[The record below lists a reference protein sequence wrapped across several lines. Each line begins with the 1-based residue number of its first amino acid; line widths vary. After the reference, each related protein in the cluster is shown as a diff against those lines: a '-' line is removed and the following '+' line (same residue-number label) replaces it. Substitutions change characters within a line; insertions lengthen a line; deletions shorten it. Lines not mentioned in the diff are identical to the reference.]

1 MVYFDQILH
10 TNACQHYLMTGMCNS
25 PFGMDECLLNIISAV
40 ENAHLLNRMVYLD
53 QILHAY
59 LF

>member
-1 MVYFDQILH
+1 
-10 TNACQHYLMTGMCNS
+10 MCKS